1 MSKEKEIVLKIFA
14 KRVGGHPY
22 RETAL
27 KYIGMAMDKVKF
39 PTTYGDNVIGEYC
52 ESIRKEASLLLAK
65 SASEQ
70 IFKKYPSTDENAKRE
85 FIKSVASNVCNKSNG
100 GDFARLFFNH
110 FRHSIV
116 GVSTFSK
123 AR

>member
-1 MSKEKEIVLKIFA
+1 MSKEKEIVLKIFT
-14 KRVGGHPY
+14 KRVGDHPY

-27 KYIGMAMDKVKF
+27 KYLGLAMDKVKF
-39 PTTYGDNVIGEYC
+39 PTTDGDNVIGEYC
-52 ESIRKEASLLLAK
+52 ESIRQEASLLLAK

-70 IFKKYPSTDENAKRE
+70 IFKKYPSTDEDAKRKFTE
-85 FIKSVASNVCNKSNG
+85 SVASNVCNKHNG

-116 GVSTFSK
+116 GVSSFSK
-123 AR
+123 SR